1 MLRKGV
7 KWTIVSLRFVNWI
20 TVTGCRSYWKTKIR
34 ISLHLCFTHELWLKV
49 RGIMKGYKQ
58 APIGCVPFGESKNGF
73 LILDLSDFEVKRN
86 VKSEIGF
93 VTVVTF
99 RQRVQ
104 YAWQPLKKWRVFYC
118 LTNYAIIPCRILWSA
133 VRITTMEDE
142 QIKKEA
148 R

>member
-1 MLRKGV
+1 
-7 KWTIVSLRFVNWI
+7 
-20 TVTGCRSYWKTKIR
+20 
-34 ISLHLCFTHELWLKV
+34 
-49 RGIMKGYKQ
+49 MKGYKQ

-73 LILDLSDFEVKRN
+73 LILDLPDFVVERN

-118 LTNYAIIPCRILWSA
+118 LTMRLYRAEFSGR
-133 VRITTMEDE
+133 
-142 QIKKEA
+142 QFK
-148 R
+148 